1 MAQIKLTVQGLN
13 KLIANYEKRANALN
27 ARQMVILA
35 TAAVHAQADKL
46 VPVST
51 PITNPG
57 GAHGNLRR
65 SLTPSVDGNK
75 NVAEGAVS
83 TNVEYAPYVEFGTR
97 KMRAQPYLRPAV
109 RIVKPKIDNLVINEI
124 RKAMKV

>member
-13 KLIANYEKRANALN
+13 KLIANYRKRADAIN
-27 ARQMVILA
+27 ARHMVVIA

-46 VPVST
+46 APRDS
-51 PITNPG
+51 G
-57 GAHGNLRR
+57 HLAG

-75 NVAEGAVS
+75 DVAEGAVS
-83 TNVEYAPYVEFGTR
+83 TNVPYAAYQEFGTSR
-97 KMRAQPYLRPAV
+97 HRAQPYLRPAV
-109 RIVKPKIDNLVINEI
+109 RIVKPKIDNMVINEI

>member
-27 ARQMVILA
+27 ARQLVVLA

-46 VPVST
+46 APVDE
-51 PITNPG
+51 G
-57 GAHGNLRR
+57 HLKR

-75 NVAEGAVS
+75 DVAEGAVS
-83 TNVEYAPYVEFGTR
+83 TNVEYAAYQEFGTSR
-97 KMRAQPYLRPAV
+97 MRAQPYLRPAV

>member
-27 ARQMVILA
+27 ARQLVVLA
-35 TAAVHAQADKL
+35 TAAVHAQAVSI

-57 GAHGNLRR
+57 GAHGDLKR
-65 SLTPSVDGNK
+65 SILPSVDGNK

-83 TNVEYAPYVEFGTR
+83 TNKHYASYVEFGTS

>member
-1 MAQIKLTVQGLN
+1 MAQIKLTVKGLN

-27 ARQMVILA
+27 ARQLVALA
-35 TAAVHAQADKL
+35 TAAVESQAK
-46 VPVST
+46 
-51 PITNPG
+51 
-57 GAHGNLRR
+57 A
-65 SLTPSVDGNK
+65 LTPVDTGHLKRSIVPSIDGNN

-83 TNVEYAPYVEFGTR
+83 TNVEYAAYVEFGTT

>member
-1 MAQIKLTVQGLN
+1 MAQIKLTVKGLN

-27 ARQMVILA
+27 ARQLVSLA
-35 TAAVHAQADKL
+35 TAAVESQAK
-46 VPVST
+46 
-51 PITNPG
+51 
-57 GAHGNLRR
+57 A
-65 SLTPSVDGNK
+65 LTPVDTGHLKRSIIPSIDGDK

-83 TNVEYAPYVEFGTR
+83 TNVEYAPYVEIGTT
-97 KMRAQPYLRPAV
+97 KQRAQPYMRPAV

>member
-27 ARQMVILA
+27 ARQLVVLA
-35 TAAVHAQADKL
+35 TAAVHAQANNL

-51 PITNPG
+51 EKTAPG
-57 GAHGNLRR
+57 AAHGNLKR

-83 TNVEYAPYVEFGTR
+83 TNVEYAPYVEFGTS

-109 RIVKPKIDNLVINEI
+109 RIVKPKIDNLVIREV